1 MSTRKLM
8 DCVDLDTNEKVY
20 PITHAKAVYTKD
32 GKTLQEKFDNGEYVD
47 EAQVEEMLKDK
58 QDVIEDLSSI
68 REGAAKGA
76 TAIQQHQDISG
87 KLDKKTAEETYQP
100 KISDLDAIRDG
111 AGKGATALQ
120 SVPEGYAQTLS
131 FTNLSAA
138 SWVEDSTYADYGY
151 RCDVACAGVTADDYA
166 EVVFDVTQATS
177 GAYAP
182 ICETKTNAVAIW
194 SSENT
199 SITIPTI
206 IITR

>member
-8 DCVDLDTNEKVY
+8 DCVDLDTNKKVY

-32 GKTLQEKFDNGEYVD
+32 GKTLQEKFDNGEYLD

-58 QDVIEDLSSI
+58 QDVIEDLASI
-68 REGAAKGA
+68 RE
-76 TAIQQHQDISG
+76 
-87 KLDKKTAEETYQP
+87 
-100 KISDLDAIRDG
+100 G

-120 SVPEGYAQTLS
+120 EVPKGYTQTLS

-138 SWVEDSTYADYGY
+138 TWVEDSTYADYGY

-166 EVVFDVTQATS
+166 EVVFDIAQATS

-182 ICETKTNAVAIW
+182 LCETKTNAVAIW

-199 SITIPTI
+199 IITIPTI